1 MTRYDK
7 MDSERSNFEADWDT
21 CDIQFNANTF
31 EDPITGELIVNI
43 NIEQQLQDVELGRTS
58 ADLVFDVK
66 PA

>member
-1 MTRYDK
+1 
-7 MDSERSNFEADWDT
+7 MDSERQNFESDWDT

-58 ADLVFDVK
+58 AD
-66 PA
+66 